1 MSTHCKRKIDG
12 GAFHH
17 TIEIA
22 ETSSRSLVVNGE
34 ALFIAKDAAVS
45 LGYSD
50 PGKAVRT
57 HCKRKIDGEA
67 FHHTIEI
74 AETSSRSQSHEP
86 LLRGQ

>member
-22 ETSSRSLVVNGE
+22 ETSSRAQSHRG
-34 ALFIAKDAAVS
+34 S
-45 LGYSD
+45 LGYAD

-57 HCKRKIDGEA
+57 HCKRKIDGGA